1 MPKVKK
7 SKKPK
12 KNKVIKSAKNEIIPK
27 KRGRKP
33 KGGKIVKTP
42 PKTSPKP
49 TEEPH
54 SDMNIILHLRCS
66 SIDLGSPGAGITDLY
81 KSGPNEGLS
90 PFILNGSKQ
99 QRIGCNTYGI
109 NNSPKIKASSIEG
122 DADPIMKSAWEKLKV
137 LQFKLHTNDVESKRS
152 NCFWCTYPFDNP
164 PIYIPRQERKGTI
177 EAYGCF
183 CSPECAVAHL
193 KSENIDSSTMWE
205 RYALLNNIYSKIYNY
220 EKNIKPAPSPFYTLD
235 KYYGNLTIQEYRGLL
250 RNERLL
256 LVVEKP
262 LTKVLPELYEENN
275 EPPAIYTDLLASG
288 VPSGCS
294 QYRLKR
300 KQPKFSK
307 KNILNTNF
315 GIGV

>member
-1 MPKVKK
+1 M
-7 SKKPK
+7 
-12 KNKVIKSAKNEIIPK
+12 
-27 KRGRKP
+27 
-33 KGGKIVKTP
+33 
-42 PKTSPKP
+42 
-49 TEEPH
+49 
-54 SDMNIILHLRCS
+54 DQ
-66 SIDLGSPGAGITDLY
+66 
-81 KSGPNEGLS
+81 
-90 PFILNGSKQ
+90 KQ
-99 QRIGCNTYGI
+99 QRIGCNTYG
-109 NNSPKIKASSIEG
+109 NKSPKVKISSIEG
-122 DADPIMKSAWEKLKV
+122 DTDPIMKSAWEKLKI

-193 KSENIDSSTMWE
+193 KAENIDSSSMWE

-220 EKNIKPAPSPFYTLD
+220 EKNIKPAPSPYYTLD

-275 EPPAIYTDLLASG
+275 EPPAIYTDLLASR
-288 VPSGCS
+288 PPPGCS